1 MAALTINQAGN
12 GGVLVTSTGQGN
24 VLAPNIINNG
34 SGNVTIAAGTQLV
47 AGDGSG
53 GQVLTVAGS
62 GVAMSNGGTLYVYSG
77 NANGTGDLS
86 LINANTSN
94 LITAGP
100 GSNTQFNSVYGNTIS
115 GGSANAQVLFRDVA
129 NSPFT
134 LTVNNVTKTAGSND
148 PALTIASISDVNGLL
163 LTEVSGIVKTK
174 VGNNTF
180 SANTGA
186 LLGAL
191 NLVRQSGESAGTYS
205 YQSNGGA
212 SNGVRLGLTPTL
224 SISTSTVVPF
234 TPSTPSVVASSNK
247 ANSSSN
253 SVFTTASVSEDIDDG
268 NLDKNELAA
277 KENYNCVPTI
287 RENIELCFETSI

>member
-1 MAALTINQAGN
+1 M
-12 GGVLVTSTGQGN
+12 ST
-24 VLAPNIINNG
+24 V
-34 SGNVTIAAGTQLV
+34 
-47 AGDGSG
+47 
-53 GQVLTVAGS
+53 
-62 GVAMSNGGTLYVYSG
+62 
-77 NANGTGDLS
+77 
-86 LINANTSN
+86 
-94 LITAGP
+94 
-100 GSNTQFNSVYGNTIS
+100 
-115 GGSANAQVLFRDVA
+115 
-129 NSPFT
+129 FT